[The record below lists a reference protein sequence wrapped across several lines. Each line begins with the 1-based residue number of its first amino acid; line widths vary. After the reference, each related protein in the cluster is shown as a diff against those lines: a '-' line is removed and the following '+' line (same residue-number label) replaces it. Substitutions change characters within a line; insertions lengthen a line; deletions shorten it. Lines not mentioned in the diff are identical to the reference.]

1 MHVSSKLKKK
11 PADAAALR
19 KCDES
24 REERREYARR
34 KGDGSV
40 IEMRPNLKYK
50 TKWADILLG
59 TRDACTH
66 RGRIQN

>member
-34 KGDGSV
+34 KGEWV
-40 IEMRPNLKYK
+40 RY
-50 TKWADILLG
+50 
-59 TRDACTH
+59 
-66 RGRIQN
+66 RGAASSKIQNQMG